1 MEIPERGERAARSGG
16 IEHLADGRPQGN
28 IVLARHGGERV
39 DGSFSDAAR
48 GRIDH
53 PEQGDIVVRKNR
65 QARVGERVL
74 HLGALV
80 KREAAQHAIAHAARA
95 HRLFKRARLRVR
107 AVEHGNVNGR
117 VFAMKDAD
125 RVGNV
130 LGLGFRVAPFKKRQI
145 VSRGAG
151 RLEIFSE
158 TPAVVRDDARGGV
171 ENFLRRAVI
180 LFQANDARA
189 GIILVKAENVADI
202 GAAPAV
208 DGLILVAD
216 DAQVARLV
224 YKQPQQVILHAV
236 GVLIFVDVNVAETRL
251 PGRARFR
258 KFPQHLN
265 GAQQEIVKIESAGLA
280 ENVFVLRVHF
290 RGGNSQ
296 GIVVLGG
303 LRGDL
308 RGSLRMILREA
319 DALEKAANFLAR
331 ILDVQMFEGKFH
343 GRDLV
348 VGVKNLEIARQPEAF
363 RFAAQQPCGKRV
375 KRSDPRIV
383 ERLSLADEQIADAL
397 FHLRRGFI
405 GERHGE
411 DRAARHALL
420 DQVRDPVGNGARL
433 ARARPGKNQD
443 GTINSGCGFKL
454 SGIQFVKECHIGR
467 RARLGSNILSD
478 RVAFGKFAL
487 AQVVTHFLRSSSAST
502 RWFS

>member
-1 MEIPERGERAARSGG
+1 MPRARM
-16 IEHLADGRPQGN
+16 
-28 IVLARHGGERV
+28 
-39 DGSFSDAAR
+39 
-48 GRIDH
+48 
-53 PEQGDIVVRKNR
+53 
-65 QARVGERVL
+65 
-74 HLGALV
+74 
-80 KREAAQHAIAHAARA
+80 
-95 HRLFKRARLRVR
+95 RLFKGARLRVR
-107 AVEHGNVNGR
+107 AVENGDVNGR
-117 VFAMKDAD
+117 VFAVKDAD

-145 VSRGAG
+145 ASRGTR

-158 TPAVVRDDARGGV
+158 APAIVRDDARGGV

-180 LFQANDARA
+180 FLQANDARA

-224 YKQPQQVILHAV
+224 YEQPQQIVLHAV
-236 GVLIFVDVNVAETRL
+236 GVLVFVDVNVAETRL
-251 PGRARFR
+251 PGGARFR
-258 KFPQHLN
+258 KFAQHLN
-265 GAQQEIVKIESAGLA
+265 GAQQQIVKIERAGLA
-280 ENVFVLRVHF
+280 ENVFVLRIHF

-296 GIVVLGG
+296 RVVVLGG

-319 DALEKAANFLAR
+319 DALEKAADFLAR
-331 ILDVQMFEGKFH
+331 ILDVQMFERKFH

-348 VGVKNLEIARQPEAF
+348 VGVKNLEIARQSEAF
-363 RFAAQQPCGKRV
+363 RLAAQEPCGKRV

-383 ERLSLADEQIADAL
+383 KRLSLADEQIADAL

-411 DRAARHALL
+411 NRAARHALL
-420 DQVRDPVGNGARL
+420 DQVRDPIGDGARL
-433 ARARPGKNQD
+433 ARARAGKNQD
-443 GTINSGCGFKL
+443 GAINSGCGFML
-454 SGIQFVKECHIGR
+454 PGIQFVKECHVGR

-478 RVAFGKFAL
+478 EVAFGKFAL
-487 AQVVTHFLRSSSAST
+487 TQLVTHFLQTFQRVEATVFVAPASRRRFATHIEIAGGAGATSLGRDSAD
-502 RWFS
+502 RLP